1 LLVKI
6 AGTPVLVIRGMIAVI
21 AAGVL
26 LTGCGGGDS
35 NPAASSSSTTTTT
48 TTSANKAIANWG
60 VDALRPSLDR
70 IGNALTWIGGALKNL
85 DLADSRAGCRELN
98 NGASQLEEKLPA
110 PDPQLTSLVASVI
123 ENLRD
128 YSHTCQG
135 LNPASTDA
143 DFAELKRYQD
153 RATTDMEKAVLIV
166 KAAQRAS

>member
-1 LLVKI
+1 
-6 AGTPVLVIRGMIAVI
+6 
-21 AAGVL
+21 
-26 LTGCGGGDS
+26 
-35 NPAASSSSTTTTT
+35 
-48 TTSANKAIANWG
+48 
-60 VDALRPSLDR
+60 
-70 IGNALTWIGGALKNL
+70 
-85 DLADSRAGCRELN
+85 
-98 NGASQLEEKLPA
+98 
-110 PDPQLTSLVASVI
+110 LTSLVASVI